1 MTGFSHW
8 LEGLVCYFLLLFTVM
23 NFLPD
28 SSYKKYIQFYMGLL
42 LILTVFSPILEFSHA
57 KEFLRDSIE
66 SFQAEEENW
75 EKRAEVWEEEW
86 QEKTGI
92 IEGAEV
98 EP

>member
-8 LEGLVCYFLLLFTVM
+8 LEGLVCYFILLFAVM

-42 LILTVFSPILEFSHA
+42 LILTVFSPLLEFSGVEGTIRA
-57 KEFLRDSIE
+57 SIE
-66 SFQAEEENW
+66 SFQAEEEQW
-75 EKRAEVWEEEW
+75 EKKAEAWEKDW

-92 IEGAEV
+92 IEGVEV
-98 EP
+98 AP